1 MKLLTHSRLFGVL
14 LIAASLPMDPGVAL
28 AANAARAA
36 LQTPGVHGAPPDEA
50 MEARLQRIAAAVRER
65 QGDEAASPTE
75 QGIGDDAISFVVV
88 GPSGIGWSNGGW
100 GNGGFYNGGW
110 GNGGFR
116 NGGFYNGGFRNGG
129 FYNGGFRNGGGWRN
143 GGFRNGGFR
152 NHW

>member
-28 AANAARAA
+28 ATSAAVAA
-36 LQTPGVHGAPPDEA
+36 APPGSI
-50 MEARLQRIAAAVRER
+50 EARLQRIASAVRQEQAR
-65 QGDEAASPTE
+65 TAGDQAADQP
-75 QGIGDDAISFVVV
+75 GAIGDDAISYVVI
-88 GPSGIGWSNGGW
+88 GPGGIGWTNGGW

-129 FYNGGFRNGGGWRN
+129 FYNGGFRNGGGWGN